1 MKSTTTLAD
10 LATTHPSASRV
21 FHRYGLDFCCGGRR
35 PLADVCHERGLDQAA
50 ILDAIDRESAT
61 EGAGQRWDEAP
72 IPDLVAFIVSRYH
85 ERLREEL
92 PQLIALAS
100 KVETKHAEKASC
112 PRGLGQHLTNVHEN
126 VLMHLSKEEKVL
138 FPLIL
143 DGVGRMAA
151 GPIRVME
158 QEHDDHREGLL
169 RTRVLTDD
177 LTPPGEACTSW
188 RALYLRLDALEA
200 DLMEHIHLENNVL
213 FPRVLGD
220 PHSADSSR

>member
-1 MKSTTTLAD
+1 
-10 LATTHPSASRV
+10 
-21 FHRYGLDFCCGGRR
+21 
-35 PLADVCHERGLDQAA
+35 VCQERGLDQAA
-50 ILDAIDRESAT
+50 ILDAIEREAAT
-61 EGAGQRWDEAP
+61 GDAGQRWDEAP

-92 PQLIALAS
+92 PQLVALAD
-100 KVETKHAEKASC
+100 KVETKHADKASC

-126 VLMHLSKEEKVL
+126 VL

-143 DGVGRMAA
+143 DGMGRMAA

-169 RTRVLTDD
+169 RTRALTDN
-177 LTPPGEACTSW
+177 LTPPAEACTSW

-220 PHSADSSR
+220 PHSADSRR